1 VTIFGRRRPLYTG
14 GEAAVCDAIPTP
26 RPSEAALNPRP
37 GYLRVVAQPAAAAAG
52 QGGEAPVDPGDF
64 DALYRRYAPYV
75 AAIAARIL
83 GHDHELD
90 DLVQDAFVNALRG
103 LRGLRE
109 PAAIKGW
116 LAKITVRLATR
127 RLRQLRLRRALHLTR
142 EVSDDEA
149 IHAPGASEEQRALI
163 ARVYRALDR
172 LPAAERVAWVL
183 RHVQGEPLQRIPE
196 LCDCSLSTAQR
207 RLARAQAALEE
218 ELRDD

>member
-1 VTIFGRRRPLYTG
+1 MNARSFHLRLVSPGRHDR
-14 GEAAVCDAIPTP
+14 ASDA
-26 RPSEAALNPRP
+26 SEAQL
-37 GYLRVVAQPAAAAAG
+37 
-52 QGGEAPVDPGDF
+52 DPGDF

-83 GHDHELD
+83 GRDHELD

-109 PAAIKGW
+109 PAAVKGW

-127 RLRQLRLRRALHLTR
+127 RLRQRNLRRALHLSHD
-142 EVSDDEA
+142 VDIGDDE
-149 IHAPGASEEQRALI
+149 PSVASSASPEQRALV
-163 ARVYRALDR
+163 ARVYRALDG

-196 LCDCSLSTAQR
+196 LCGCSLSTAQR
-207 RLARAQAALEE
+207 RLARAQAALEQ
-218 ELRDD
+218 ELRHD